1 MREARRIEQSHNP
14 NYLKSKSTTKK
25 NKSDELKDDLDDI
38 PIQEIQLDVPL
49 QITCKPMIVH
59 SFVDWEWPFEFLFYK
74 ISNKALGQIPRWS
87 KETD

>member
-59 SFVDWEWPFEFLFYK
+59 SFVDWEWL
-74 ISNKALGQIPRWS
+74 
-87 KETD
+87 

>member
-59 SFVDWEWPFEFLFYK
+59 LFVDCEWPVW
-74 ISNKALGQIPRWS
+74 ISFFQN
-87 KETD
+87 